1 MGWTRLRSPFIAAL
15 AAQRGNI
22 VILRYLIII
31 AVFVTPLAQ
40 ADIVLLGDN
49 ARLQLLNECGAPC
62 SAGSYKITSPK
73 LNAKASEVA
82 SLAKDA
88 SHAVI
93 VVDATQGPLPVTRE
107 HVLIARQAGIP
118 SLSIM
123 FANVSGLEGMKDAG
137 ELLELEELEVREVFN
152 MYEMGGD
159 NAPVYHDS
167 GIKVVPNLY
176 SNAIGLNSVLSKLK
190 ATPKRKEFN
199 VKYFTGKTLNTY
211 VYLLTPQEAKHTLTL
226 NQGISVELWV
236 NGQVAKGKVAS
247 KGITPGG
254 NGELQIILDS
264 PVKAAEGSR
273 YLLENNGQIIA
284 AGVVVRVSS

>member
-1 MGWTRLRSPFIAAL
+1 VL
-15 AAQRGNI
+15 
-22 VILRYLIII
+22 LRYLIII
-31 AVFVTPLAQ
+31 AIFATPLAQ
-40 ADIVLLGDN
+40 ADIVFLGDK
-49 ARLQLLNECGAPC
+49 ARLQLLKKCGASC
-62 SAGSYKITSPK
+62 SAGGYKIISPK

-82 SLAKDA
+82 SLAQDA

-123 FANVSGLEGMKDAG
+123 FANVSSLEGMADAG

-167 GIKVVPNLY
+167 GIKVAPNMHT
-176 SNAIGLNSVLSKLK
+176 NAIGLNSVLSKLQ
-190 ATPKRKEFN
+190 ATPERKVFN
-199 VKYFTGKTLNTY
+199 VKYFTGKSLSTY
-211 VYLLTPQEAKHTLTL
+211 VYLLTPQEAKHTESLS
-226 NQGISVELWV
+226 QGGSVKLWV
-236 NGQVAKGKVAS
+236 NGQVSKGKVAS
-247 KGITPGG
+247 KGLAPGS
-254 NGELQIILDS
+254 NGELQIILEV

-284 AGVVVRVSS
+284 VGVIVRVSS

>member
-1 MGWTRLRSPFIAAL
+1 ML
-15 AAQRGNI
+15 
-22 VILRYLIII
+22 LRYLITII
-31 AVFVTPLAQ
+31 VIFATPLAY
-40 ADIVLLGDN
+40 ADIVFLGDK
-49 ARLQLLNECGAPC
+49 ARLQLLKKCGAPC
-62 SAGSYKITSPK
+62 SAGIYKIMSPK
-73 LNAKASEVA
+73 IDAKASEVA
-82 SLAKDA
+82 SLAQDA

-123 FANVSGLEGMKDAG
+123 FTNVSGLEGMIDAG
-137 ELLELEELEVREVFN
+137 ELLKLEELEVREVFN

-167 GIKVVPNLY
+167 SIKVVPNLHT
-176 SNAIGLNSVLSKLK
+176 NAIGLSSVLSKLK
-190 ATPKRKEFN
+190 ATPKRKSFN
-199 VKYFTGKTLNTY
+199 VKYFTGKSLSTY
-211 VYLLTPQEAKHTLTL
+211 VYLLTSQEAKYTEALS
-226 NQGISVELWV
+226 QDGSVSLWV
-236 NGQVAKGKVAS
+236 NGQFAKGKVAS
-247 KGITPGG
+247 KGIAPGAY
-254 NGELQIILDS
+254 GELQIILDK

>member
-1 MGWTRLRSPFIAAL
+1 MLL
-15 AAQRGNI
+15 K
-22 VILRYLIII
+22 YLIPII
-31 AVFVTPLAQ
+31 AILVSPLVH
-40 ADIVLLGDN
+40 ADIVFLGDK
-49 ARLQLLNECGAPC
+49 ARFQLLKECGTSC
-62 SAGSYKITSPK
+62 SAGSYKIMSPK

-82 SLAKDA
+82 SLAQDA

-123 FANVSGLEGMKDAG
+123 FANVSGLEGMADAG

-167 GIKVVPNLY
+167 GIKVAPNLHT
-176 SNAIGLNSVLSKLK
+176 NAIGLNSVLSKLK
-190 ATPKRKEFN
+190 ATAKRKVAN
-199 VKYFTGKTLNTY
+199 VKYFTGKSLSTY
-211 VYLLTPQEAKHTLTL
+211 VYLLTPQEAKHTEALT
-226 NQGISVELWV
+226 QGGSVKLWV
-236 NGQVAKGKVAS
+236 NGQVSKGKTAS
-247 KGITPGG
+247 EGLAPGS
-254 NGELQIILDS
+254 NGELQIILEA

-273 YLLENNGQIIA
+273 YLLERNGQIIA